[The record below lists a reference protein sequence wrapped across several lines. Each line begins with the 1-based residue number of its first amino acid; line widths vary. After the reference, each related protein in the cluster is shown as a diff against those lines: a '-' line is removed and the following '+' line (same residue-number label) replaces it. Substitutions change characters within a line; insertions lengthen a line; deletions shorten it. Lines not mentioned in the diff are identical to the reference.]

1 MEWLNELAQHGE
13 APFWAAFAL
22 GLLTA
27 VSPCPLATNI
37 TATAYISKNLESKRA
52 VLWSGVLYTL
62 GRGISYTA
70 IGLALFWGASK
81 FHLARFFQSNGE
93 MYLAPILIIV
103 GLVMLGVIKLDFL
116 GKTNFTERFTERF
129 KDKGALGALVLGI
142 LFALA
147 FCPYS
152 GALYFGMLV
161 PMSISQASGLY
172 LPYRIR
178 YWHRAAGI
186 AVCLSVSLQRLGYRQ
201 DVQRHPESGSGHALR
216 SWRCI
221 RGHWGLLP
229 GYFHKFNLIYVL
241 SILVC

>member
-172 LPYRIR
+172 LPIVFAIGTGLPVLLFAYLLAYSASTIGKTFNVIR
-178 YWHRAAGI
+178 KVEVGMRYVAGVVFVGI
-186 AVCLSVSLQRLGYRQ
+186 GVYYLA
-201 DVQRHPESGSGHALR
+201 
-216 SWRCI
+216 I
-221 RGHWGLLP
+221 
-229 GYFHKFNLIYVL
+229 FTNLI
-241 SILVC
+241 